1 MTKTD
6 DIDRPRVSQLPLF
19 PLLISLEGCAMD
31 VTKGHHNEVLH
42 ALYSFSD
49 EEMYK
54 KENLI
59 CLKKVGA
66 QWRNGL
72 KRVLMTK

>member
-1 MTKTD
+1 MAKNKNHQKKFEHLREASTMTKTD

-31 VTKGHHNEVLH
+31 VTKGHHKEVFH

-54 KENLI
+54 K
-59 CLKKVGA
+59 K
-66 QWRNGL
+66 NG
-72 KRVLMTK
+72 

>member
-66 QWRNGL
+66 Q
-72 KRVLMTK
+72 